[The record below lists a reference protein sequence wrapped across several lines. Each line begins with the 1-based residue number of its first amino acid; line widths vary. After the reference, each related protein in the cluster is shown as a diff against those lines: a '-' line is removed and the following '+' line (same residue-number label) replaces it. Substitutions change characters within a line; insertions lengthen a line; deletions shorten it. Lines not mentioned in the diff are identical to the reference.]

1 MDFRDEWER
10 AEYDY
15 VQSLK
20 RLEAARADLD
30 AARKT
35 LLDLT
40 PEEGRSGRLLN
51 VRYRKNRGAVDW
63 RAALHAVLESE
74 EAVLDEIGDKYRKP
88 ESGAWYVRLNR
99 LAGSVQRSGG

>member
-1 MDFRDEWER
+1 MDSRDDWER
-10 AEYDY
+10 AEHDY
-15 VQSLK
+15 VQCLK

-30 AARKT
+30 AARKA

-63 RAALHAVLESE
+63 RAALHAVLESDE
-74 EAVLDEIGDKYRKP
+74 VALDEIGDKYRKP

-99 LAGSVQRSGG
+99 LAVNAQRPGG